1 MISET
6 TKKSLIRQV
15 TNARDSI
22 DAVEMQV
29 GLNESALEDAYHCLE
44 AAEVFLNKIHTTGE
58 TENGN

>member
-44 AAEVFLNKIHTTGE
+44 DAILNLYKIHTGE
-58 TENGN
+58 TKNG